1 MLRIKILYEPGKR
14 NYLADA
20 LSRIKINENK
30 LDTKNNNNNK
40 ENNKLMD
47 CNTPHVNTLN
57 NKKNSSLKIKKNFNF
72 KNSKFQKL
80 REK

>member
-14 NYLADA
+14 NYLEDA
-20 LSRIKINENK
+20 LSRIKINDNK
-30 LDTKNNNNNK
+30 LYTKNNTNK

-47 CNTPHVNTLN
+47 SNTPHINTSN

-72 KNSKFQKL
+72 KNSNF
-80 REK
+80 